1 MLQIISIFYRI
12 WIGNF
17 IFITLFSFLT
27 VFLDFEKSKK
37 RLILASKEVK
47 SMLLNPIYL
56 LLILYFLLHFLMLT
70 SDGISSGD
78 SHYHLQNVKW
88 LENYGTVYG
97 LGLIHGRLAFGS
109 AWLLLQT
116 FFGFSF
122 LWGEPLITIQYF
134 ILFLFF
140 IFSLEF
146 INIDKSSFFRK
157 ILVIISLLF
166 LSQNII
172 AKMNTS
178 TDIIPNYYVLIVL
191 MLWFNAWEDKKNRSI
206 YFVLIVF
213 LSAFAVICKISVA
226 PIVIIAG
233 FSGLFLIMSKDV
245 YKYKTLTLII
255 IMGLL
260 ITIPFFIRNIIQS
273 GYLVYPFPA
282 VDIFN
287 VDWKIIPE
295 VQYMDDKAWIESWA
309 LKPGPMLPLDEL
321 SFSERASIWSENIG
335 HLKVFYIQVVLVFFL
350 MILSELYKIFIK
362 KDIKI
367 RDFISLYPV
376 IITLLS
382 LIFLWFFTAPDYRFL
397 FTPFHFVIALSVANI
412 ITNFININSIMKY
425 IKHSYISQKI
435 VTISQKIILTIFI
448 IITILLFTLA
458 CFGNYE
464 RIGYFDTFELID
476 NSNNNFTYKSRMKF
490 NDKIF
495 KHSDIFSIT
504 SVSVINKEKQK
515 INFIN
520 FNSDISQITFSTT
533 EVLKDNY
540 TISASYKSAIKIN
553 KIRFPLLLLLILIIS
568 ANKINLPSKYIVIKI
583 KKLNYIK
590 LKREYFL
597 FSCIL
602 LAILFFIITG
612 IPNKFTPPPLPDS

>member
-1 MLQIISIFYRI
+1 MLISLLVWVYAGAIFYLLGSFTLTIIEKISKKDIIVYPALICLTGVVTLTTMLQIISIFYRI

-255 IMGLL
+255 IMG
-260 ITIPFFIRNIIQS
+260 
-273 GYLVYPFPA
+273 Y
-282 VDIFN
+282 
-287 VDWKIIPE
+287 
-295 VQYMDDKAWIESWA
+295 
-309 LKPGPMLPLDEL
+309 
-321 SFSERASIWSENIG
+321 
-335 HLKVFYIQVVLVFFL
+335 
-350 MILSELYKIFIK
+350 
-362 KDIKI
+362 
-367 RDFISLYPV
+367 
-376 IITLLS
+376 
-382 LIFLWFFTAPDYRFL
+382 
-397 FTPFHFVIALSVANI
+397 
-412 ITNFININSIMKY
+412 
-425 IKHSYISQKI
+425 
-435 VTISQKIILTIFI
+435 
-448 IITILLFTLA
+448 
-458 CFGNYE
+458 
-464 RIGYFDTFELID
+464 
-476 NSNNNFTYKSRMKF
+476 
-490 NDKIF
+490 
-495 KHSDIFSIT
+495 
-504 SVSVINKEKQK
+504 
-515 INFIN
+515 
-520 FNSDISQITFSTT
+520 
-533 EVLKDNY
+533 
-540 TISASYKSAIKIN
+540 
-553 KIRFPLLLLLILIIS
+553 
-568 ANKINLPSKYIVIKI
+568 
-583 KKLNYIK
+583 
-590 LKREYFL
+590 
-597 FSCIL
+597 
-602 LAILFFIITG
+602 
-612 IPNKFTPPPLPDS
+612 